1 MEDLKLNQNYYTDSK
16 DSIDNVIRMMN
27 VNKIGFLAVV
37 DHDFKLLGIITD
49 SDLRKAFLENKK
61 DLLDIMNANPIKMLD
76 DEPRQL
82 VITKLKKC
90 TLGICQ

>member
-49 SDLRKAFLENKK
+49 SDLRKAF
-61 DLLDIMNANPIKMLD
+61 
-76 DEPRQL
+76 
-82 VITKLKKC
+82 
-90 TLGICQ
+90 

>member
-61 DLLDIMNANPIKMLD
+61 DF
-76 DEPRQL
+76 
-82 VITKLKKC
+82 
-90 TLGICQ
+90 